1 MKYLKLYKLFESNEL
16 SEYFDI
22 FIKSDIIDG
31 DNHVNS
37 LRQNNLWFREISLQ
51 DFMGSKYKNFRQN
64 RDSARRKELKKYTK
78 STNKK
83 MSSLLAKAT
92 PHSRFLGART
102 QKENCLCV
110 QIGSSFNIDD
120 VEIYIRRMLDYANE
134 NGYSYEVR
142 KELQASRKSIDIT
155 NLINRRLKRK
165 NNRVNTQNILTIQ
178 ILFYKE

>member
-1 MKYLKLYKLFESNEL
+1 MKYIKPYIIFESKEL

-22 FIKSDIIDG
+22 FIKSDIIDD
-31 DNHVNS
+31 DNYVNS

-51 DFMGSKYKNFRQN
+51 DFMGSKYKNFRQKS
-64 RDSARRKELKKYTK
+64 DSVRRKEFKKYTVS
-78 STNKK
+78 ST
-83 MSSLLAKAT
+83 
-92 PHSRFLGART
+92 PYSRAR

-165 NNRVNTQNILTIQ
+165 NNRVNTQKILSIQ

>member
-64 RDSARRKELKKYTK
+64 SDSARRKELKKYTK
-78 STNKK
+78 SP
-83 MSSLLAKAT
+83 T

>member
-64 RDSARRKELKKYTK
+64 SDSVRRKELKKYTK
-78 STNKK
+78 SPTIRGN
-83 MSSLLAKAT
+83 LYI
-92 PHSRFLGART
+92 RT
-102 QKENCLCV
+102 QKENCLCFE
-110 QIGSSFNIDD
+110 IGSSFNIDD

-165 NNRVNTQNILTIQ
+165 NNRVNTQNIQTIQ

>member
-1 MKYLKLYKLFESNEL
+1 MKYIKPYIIFESKEL

-22 FIKSDIIDG
+22 FIKSDIIDD
-31 DNHVNS
+31 DNYVNS

-64 RDSARRKELKKYTK
+64 SDSVRRKGLKKYTK
-78 STNKK
+78 SP
-83 MSSLLAKAT
+83 T
-92 PHSRFLGART
+92 PYSRART

-165 NNRVNTQNILTIQ
+165 NNRVNTQNIQTIQ